1 MSADRQVLD
10 VWMLATVPGSEPV
23 SVHGEAVLTD
33 HDMGDAFDQL
43 TATLIPALRN
53 RLIEGQP

>member
-10 VWMLATVPGSEPV
+10 IWMLATTPGSDPI
-23 SVHGEAVLTD
+23 SVHGEAVLSD

-43 TATLIPALRN
+43 TAELIPELR
-53 RLIEGQP
+53 RRVTEGQA

>member
-10 VWMLATVPGSEPV
+10 IWMLATTPGQEPI
-23 SVHGEAVLTD
+23 SVHGEAVLSD

-43 TATLIPALRN
+43 AAELIPVLR
-53 RLIEGQP
+53 RRVTGGKS